1 MHFQLYKKKDFSAE
15 FILSLVEAPR
25 NDKFSHN
32 LTNARD
38 LRFLADA
45 RNDRRLSNQTL
56 QSIAAHHL
64 ARRTHCALG
73 LIAVL
78 LLVPFT
84 QSYAEN
90 IKIGLPSV
98 TITAMPF
105 FVAREHGFF
114 QQEGLNV
121 EMVVMP
127 ASLNIKVL
135 LAGDIQYAATIGSAV
150 AAAIRGINVRV
161 VMLFVDRP
169 LQDLVG
175 APGINSIADLQG
187 KVVAISSRGGL
198 QDIIMRRMLM
208 QSKLDLN
215 HITIITIPGQT
226 AMISALKTKRV
237 AAAMLNPPFNFL
249 AYREGLNNLG
259 FSGNYVRLPS
269 TGVATLG
276 ETLERSPDQVRRL
289 TRALMRARVFAREN
303 KAKVMPTIKR
313 AMRLEDDD
321 LLSKIFDQHKQ
332 VETADGKVDAQL
344 IADTIRDAR
353 QTEGIT
359 KEIPAS
365 QVFDFSYLPAR

>member
-1 MHFQLYKKKDFSAE
+1 
-15 FILSLVEAPR
+15 
-25 NDKFSHN
+25 
-32 LTNARD
+32 
-38 LRFLADA
+38 
-45 RNDRRLSNQTL
+45 
-56 QSIAAHHL
+56 
-64 ARRTHCALG
+64 
-73 LIAVL
+73 
-78 LLVPFT
+78 
-84 QSYAEN
+84 
-90 IKIGLPSV
+90 
-98 TITAMPF
+98 
-105 FVAREHGFF
+105 
-114 QQEGLNV
+114 
-121 EMVVMP
+121 
-127 ASLNIKVL
+127 
-135 LAGDIQYAATIGSAV
+135 
-150 AAAIRGINVRV
+150 
-161 VMLFVDRP
+161 
-169 LQDLVG
+169 
-175 APGINSIADLQG
+175 
-187 KVVAISSRGGL
+187 
-198 QDIIMRRMLM
+198 MRRMLT

-226 AMISALKTKRV
+226 AMISALKSKRV

-259 FSGNYVRLPS
+259 FSGNFVRLPS

-313 AMRLEDDD
+313 TMRLEDDD

-359 KEIPAS
+359 KEIAAN

>member
-1 MHFQLYKKKDFSAE
+1 MLKMFL
-15 FILSLVEAPR
+15 ILV
-25 NDKFSHN
+25 
-32 LTNARD
+32 
-38 LRFLADA
+38 
-45 RNDRRLSNQTL
+45 LSFGSVGSVR
-56 QSIAAHHL
+56 SIS
-64 ARRTHCALG
+64 C
-73 LIAVL
+73 
-78 LLVPFT
+78 
-84 QSYAEN
+84 AEN

-105 FVAREHGFF
+105 FVARDHGFF
-114 QQEGLNV
+114 QQEGLNA

-150 AAAIRGINVRV
+150 AAALRGINVRV

-175 APGINSIADLQG
+175 APGINSIPELQG

-198 QDIIMRRMLM
+198 QDIIMRRMLT

-215 HITIITIPGQT
+215 QITIITIPGQT
-226 AMISALKTKRV
+226 AMISALKAKRV

-249 AYREGLNNLG
+249 AYREGLHNLG

-276 ETLERSPDQVRRL
+276 ETLERAPDQVRRL
-289 TRALMRARVFAREN
+289 TRALMRARAFAREN

-321 LLSKIFDQHKQ
+321 LISKIFDQHKQ

-359 KEIPAS
+359 KEIAPH

>member
-1 MHFQLYKKKDFSAE
+1 MFFTVRY
-15 FILSLVEAPR
+15 
-25 NDKFSHN
+25 
-32 LTNARD
+32 
-38 LRFLADA
+38 FL
-45 RNDRRLSNQTL
+45 
-56 QSIAAHHL
+56 
-64 ARRTHCALG
+64 G
-73 LIAVL
+73 VL
-78 LLVPFT
+78 LVLLSFG
-84 QSYAEN
+84 QSAAEN

-105 FVAREHGFF
+105 FVARDHGFF
-114 QQEGLNV
+114 QHEGLNV
-121 EMVVMP
+121 KMVVMP

-150 AAAIRGINVRV
+150 AAAIRGINVRT

-175 APGINSIADLQG
+175 APGINSIADLQS

-198 QDIIMRRMLM
+198 QDIIMRRMLT

-215 HITIITIPGQT
+215 QITIITIPGQT

-276 ETLERSPDQVRRL
+276 ETLERVPDQVRRL

-321 LLSKIFDQHKQ
+321 LLSKIYDQHKQ
-332 VETADGKVDAQL
+332 VETADGRVDAQL

-359 KEIPAS
+359 KEIAAN

>member
-1 MHFQLYKKKDFSAE
+1 
-15 FILSLVEAPR
+15 
-25 NDKFSHN
+25 
-32 LTNARD
+32 
-38 LRFLADA
+38 
-45 RNDRRLSNQTL
+45 
-56 QSIAAHHL
+56 
-64 ARRTHCALG
+64 
-73 LIAVL
+73 
-78 LLVPFT
+78 
-84 QSYAEN
+84 
-90 IKIGLPSV
+90 
-98 TITAMPF
+98 
-105 FVAREHGFF
+105 
-114 QQEGLNV
+114 
-121 EMVVMP
+121 MVVMP

-175 APGINSIADLQG
+175 APGINSIPELQG

-198 QDIIMRRMLM
+198 QDIIMRRMLT

-215 HITIITIPGQT
+215 QITIITIPGQT

-249 AYREGLNNLG
+249 AYREGLHNLG

-276 ETLERSPDQVRRL
+276 ETLERAPDQVRRL
-289 TRALMRARVFAREN
+289 TRALMRARAFAREN

-313 AMRLEDDD
+313 AMRLKDDD
-321 LLSKIFDQHKQ
+321 LISKIFDQHKQ

-359 KEIPAS
+359 KEIAPN